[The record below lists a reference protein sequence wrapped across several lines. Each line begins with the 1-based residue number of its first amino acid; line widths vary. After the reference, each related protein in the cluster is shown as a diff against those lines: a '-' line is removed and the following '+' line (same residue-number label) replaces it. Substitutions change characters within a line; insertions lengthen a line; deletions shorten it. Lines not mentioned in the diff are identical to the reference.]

1 MCVCVRAA
9 YYLKDLTKKGNVIQM
24 VQRQRQQKR
33 NTIAN
38 KYVKEE
44 EEREKCH
51 QKYSHNLHTQFA
63 YEINFPLYLFNLNAS
78 QCFFFVFDFFSQLPK
93 REYNNL

>member
-1 MCVCVRAA
+1 VHTLPLTHARACVRVRAA

-33 NTIAN
+33 DTIAN

-51 QKYSHNLHTQFA
+51 QKYSHNLLTKL
-63 YEINFPLYLFNLNAS
+63 ISLFFCLI
-78 QCFFFVFDFFSQLPK
+78 
-93 REYNNL
+93 